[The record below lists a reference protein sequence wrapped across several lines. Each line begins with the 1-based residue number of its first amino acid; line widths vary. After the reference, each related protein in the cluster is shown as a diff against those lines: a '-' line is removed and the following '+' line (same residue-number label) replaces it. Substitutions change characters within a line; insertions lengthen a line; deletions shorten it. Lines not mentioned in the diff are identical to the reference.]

1 MARAINIAA
10 ALLCLVCILAVCIA
24 PSVDIPDTT
33 LKSLQIVLLMMLILF
48 AGVFQL
54 AGIANLALLSR
65 SFSVG
70 FPAALV
76 RSSLPPIQ
84 TSCVQQC

>member
-10 ALLCLVCILAVCIA
+10 ALLCLVCVLAVCIA

-33 LKSLQIVLLMMLILF
+33 LKSLQIILLMMLILI
-48 AGVFQL
+48 AGVFKL
-54 AGIANLALLSR
+54 AGIADLALRSR

-70 FPAALV
+70 RPAALV
-76 RSSLPPIQ
+76 RSSVPPIQ
-84 TSCVQQC
+84 TNCVQQC